1 MPSENNKRIAKNTLM
16 LYFRMMVTM
25 GISFY
30 TIRVVLN
37 SLGVVDYG
45 LVNVIGS
52 AVTMFSFLS
61 GSLSTAASRFFNFQL
76 GKKDTLELQRTF
88 SMILLLYGGLF
99 VLLLLL
105 SETVGL
111 WVFRTKLVIP
121 PERMEAAAWFFQFTV
136 ASLLIGIWSVPYQA
150 MVISHENM
158 RVYALAS
165 IFEAFAKLGIVYCV
179 TLGSFDRLKLYG
191 FLLCLVTAVHLTI
204 YKVVCRGNY
213 PETRF
218 VAYFNKKKFKTLLSF
233 SGWNLFGSASHVFS
247 NVMINILLN
256 NYFGVVVNAARGI
269 ALQVS
274 NGANVFT
281 QNFLTA
287 SRPQIVKYWAQKDN
301 ASYHLLVGR
310 VSKLGYGLLL
320 IVVLPVFVE
329 INYLL
334 NLWLK
339 IVPDY
344 AAPFTRIVIV
354 ASLIESVSVP
364 ISTAV
369 QATGKVALYQALIGV
384 AILVGLIGFWVALAS
399 GVPPER
405 SLLVVI
411 AVSSALTIIRI
422 FFYCILT
429 KANIYSFIRSVIVPV
444 LAVTLLSVITP
455 YVLYDKLPESLLRV
469 FLCSIGSAFS
479 VLLGGFVFLLSKK
492 EREKILI
499 MIVNYVR
506 RIVL

>member
-1 MPSENNKRIAKNTLM
+1 M
-16 LYFRMMVTM
+16 
-25 GISFY
+25 
-30 TIRVVLN
+30 
-37 SLGVVDYG
+37 
-45 LVNVIGS
+45 
-52 AVTMFSFLS
+52 
-61 GSLSTAASRFFNFQL
+61 
-76 GKKDTLELQRTF
+76 
-88 SMILLLYGGLF
+88 
-99 VLLLLL
+99 
-105 SETVGL
+105 
-111 WVFRTKLVIP
+111 
-121 PERMEAAAWFFQFTV
+121 
-136 ASLLIGIWSVPYQA
+136 
-150 MVISHENM
+150 
-158 RVYALAS
+158 
-165 IFEAFAKLGIVYCV
+165 
-179 TLGSFDRLKLYG
+179 
-191 FLLCLVTAVHLTI
+191 
-204 YKVVCRGNY
+204 
-213 PETRF
+213 
-218 VAYFNKKKFKTLLSF
+218 
-233 SGWNLFGSASHVFS
+233 
-247 NVMINILLN
+247 
-256 NYFGVVVNAARGI
+256 
-269 ALQVS
+269 
-274 NGANVFT
+274 
-281 QNFLTA
+281 
-287 SRPQIVKYWAQKDN
+287 
-301 ASYHLLVGR
+301 GR
-310 VSKLGYGLLL
+310 VSKLVYGLLL